1 MMGSQLQGFFTQLF
15 HLARIFWGDKKNWSS
30 WIILATVIAIG
41 VFIVSLNVMIND
53 WSKHFYDTLAELNVQ
68 LILPLIQKYL
78 IYVALYILVS
88 VYRSWLRKLLIIR
101 WRQAMTEHF
110 VERWLSKK
118 IFYKLAQKNK
128 MDNPDQRIA
137 EDIHLFAK
145 YSLELTVSFVLNFVQ
160 LGSFLMIL
168 WNLSGSPTFNLF
180 GYDIV
185 IKGYLVWVAI
195 IYAFLGSVVTH
206 LIGRKLHPLNY
217 TQQVYEATF
226 RGNLVR
232 RHEHAEQI
240 ALYGGEPTEKRKLAD
255 EFAHI
260 VKNWRAIMDK
270 ERNLGFFTVG
280 YSRFSSMLPVLCAI
294 PLLLL
299 KIITFGG
306 LMQIRSA
313 FGTVLSSLSWFI
325 YAYTI
330 LPEWSATISRLA
342 QFNREMEQF
351 EKSYCQPQPPKKAMI
366 SVENLSLFTSDHQLL
381 LKNIQFSI
389 QEKEWLHLKGQSGLG
404 KSSLLRT
411 LCGIWQYY
419 SGQYKICLKN
429 HLFIPQKTY
438 LNESNLADLLRYPNQ
453 HHYSPQELNQVLNLV
468 GLEKWQ
474 NRLEEVLPW
483 HIVLSHGEQ
492 QRLAF
497 ARILLTKPQLLCLD
511 EATSNLDET
520 SALLLMQLLREQLPN
535 TTVIFTSHQ
544 TKISQLADREVDL
557 NSYLP
562 EQN

>member
-68 LILPLIQKYL
+68 LILPLIQEYL

-101 WRQAMTEHF
+101 WRKAMTEHF

-185 IKGYLVWVAI
+185 IKGYLVWVTI

-217 TQQVYEATF
+217 SQQVYEATF

-240 ALYGGEPTEKRKLAD
+240 ALYGGEQTEKSKLAD

-381 LKNIQFSI
+381 LKNIQFSV

-419 SGQYKICLKN
+419 SGQYQICLKN

-438 LNESNLADLLRYPNQ
+438 LNEGNLADLLRYPNQ

-511 EATSNLDET
+511 EATSNLDED
-520 SALLLMQLLREQLPN
+520 SALLLMQLLRERLPN

-544 TKISQLADREVDL
+544 AKISQLADREVDL

-562 EQN
+562 KKN

>member
-1 MMGSQLQGFFTQLF
+1 MMSSQSQGFFTQLF

-30 WIILATVIAIG
+30 WIILTIVIAIG
-41 VFIVSLNVMIND
+41 VFIVSLNVMLND
-53 WSKHFYDTLAELNVQ
+53 WSKYFYDTLAEFNVQ
-68 LILPLIQKYL
+68 HILPLIQEYL
-78 IYVALYILVS
+78 LYVALYIFVS

-101 WRQAMTEHF
+101 WRKAMTEHF
-110 VERWLSKK
+110 VERWLSNK

-168 WNLSGSPTFNLF
+168 WNLSGSPVFNLF
-180 GYDIV
+180 GHQIV
-185 IKGYLVWVAI
+185 IKGYLVWIAI

-217 TQQVYEATF
+217 NQQVYEATF

-232 RHEHAEQI
+232 RYEHAEQI
-240 ALYGGEPTEKRKLAD
+240 ALYGGEQTEKHKLAD

-342 QFNREMEQF
+342 QFKREIEQF
-351 EKSYCQPQPPKKAMI
+351 EQSYSAPTSPAKEMV
-366 SVENLSLFTSDHQLL
+366 SVDNLSLFTSDHQPL
-381 LKNIQFSI
+381 LKNIHFSV

-411 LCGIWQYY
+411 LSGIWQYY
-419 SGQYKICLKN
+419 SGKYQICMKN
-429 HLFIPQKTY
+429 NLFIPQKTY
-438 LNESNLADLLRYPNQ
+438 LNEGNLAELLRYPNQ
-453 HHYSPQELNQVLNLV
+453 QHYTPKELNQVLCLV
-468 GLEKWQ
+468 GLKKWE

-520 SALLLMQLLREQLPN
+520 SSILLMQLIREHLPN

-544 TKISQLADREVDL
+544 TKIGQLADREVNL
-557 NSYLP
+557 TLYLP
-562 EQN
+562 QKH

>member
-1 MMGSQLQGFFTQLF
+1 MMSSQLQGFFTQLF

-30 WIILATVIAIG
+30 WIILAAVIPIG

-68 LILPLIQKYL
+68 LILPLIQEYL

-110 VERWLSKK
+110 VERWFSKK
-118 IFYKLAQKNK
+118 IFYKLAQENK

-168 WNLSGSPTFNLF
+168 WNLSSSPTFNLF

-217 TQQVYEATF
+217 SQQVYEATF

-240 ALYGGEPTEKRKLAD
+240 ALYGGEQTEKRKLAD

-280 YSRFSSMLPVLCAI
+280 YSRFSSMLPVFCAI

-342 QFNREMEQF
+342 QFNREIEQF
-351 EKSYCQPQPPKKAMI
+351 EKSYCTPQSPKKVMI

-381 LKNIQFSI
+381 LKNIQFSV

-411 LCGIWQYY
+411 LCSIWQYY
-419 SGQYKICLKN
+419 SGKYQICLKN

-438 LNESNLADLLRYPNQ
+438 LNEGNLAELLRYPNQ

-520 SALLLMQLLREQLPN
+520 SAFLLMQLIREQLPN

-557 NSYLP
+557 NSYLL

>member
-1 MMGSQLQGFFTQLF
+1 
-15 HLARIFWGDKKNWSS
+15 
-30 WIILATVIAIG
+30 
-41 VFIVSLNVMIND
+41 MIND

-68 LILPLIQKYL
+68 LILPLIQEYL

-101 WRQAMTEHF
+101 WRKAMTEHF

-217 TQQVYEATF
+217 SQQVYEATF

-240 ALYGGEPTEKRKLAD
+240 ALYGGEQTEKSKLAD

-381 LKNIQFSI
+381 LKNIQFSV

-419 SGQYKICLKN
+419 SGQYQICLKN

-438 LNESNLADLLRYPNQ
+438 LNEGNLADLLRYPNQ

-511 EATSNLDET
+511 EATSNLDED
-520 SALLLMQLLREQLPN
+520 SALLLMQLLRERLPN

-544 TKISQLADREVDL
+544 AKISQLADREVDL

-562 EQN
+562 KKN

>member
-68 LILPLIQKYL
+68 LILPLIQEYL

-110 VERWLSKK
+110 VERWFSKK
-118 IFYKLAQKNK
+118 IFYKLAQENK

-217 TQQVYEATF
+217 SQQVYEATF

-240 ALYGGEPTEKRKLAD
+240 ALYGGEQTEKRKLAD

-342 QFNREMEQF
+342 QFNREIEQF
-351 EKSYCQPQPPKKAMI
+351 EKSYCTPQSPKKAMI
-366 SVENLSLFTSDHQLL
+366 LVENLSLFTSDHQLL
-381 LKNIQFSI
+381 LKNIQFSV

-419 SGQYKICLKN
+419 SGQYQICLKN

-438 LNESNLADLLRYPNQ
+438 LNEGNLAELLRYPNQ

-520 SALLLMQLLREQLPN
+520 SAFLLMQLIREQLPN

>member
-68 LILPLIQKYL
+68 LILPLIQEYL

-101 WRQAMTEHF
+101 WRKAMTEHF

-180 GYDIV
+180 GHDIV

-217 TQQVYEATF
+217 SQQVYEATF

-240 ALYGGEPTEKRKLAD
+240 ALYGGEQTEKSKLAD

-381 LKNIQFSI
+381 LKNIQFSV

-438 LNESNLADLLRYPNQ
+438 LNEGNLADLLRYPNQ

-511 EATSNLDET
+511 EATSNLDED
-520 SALLLMQLLREQLPN
+520 SALLLMQLLRERLPN

-544 TKISQLADREVDL
+544 AKISQLADREVDL

-562 EQN
+562 KKN

>member
-68 LILPLIQKYL
+68 LILPLIQEYL

-101 WRQAMTEHF
+101 WRKAMTEHF

-217 TQQVYEATF
+217 SQQVYEATF

-240 ALYGGEPTEKRKLAD
+240 ALYGGEQTEKSKLAD

-381 LKNIQFSI
+381 LKNIQFSV

-419 SGQYKICLKN
+419 SGQYQICLKN

-438 LNESNLADLLRYPNQ
+438 LNEDNLADLLRYPNQ

-511 EATSNLDET
+511 EATSNLDED
-520 SALLLMQLLREQLPN
+520 SALLLMQLLRERLPN

-544 TKISQLADREVDL
+544 AKISQLADREVDL

-562 EQN
+562 KKN

>member
-438 LNESNLADLLRYPNQ
+438 LNEGNLADLLRYPNQ
-453 HHYSPQELNQVLNLV
+453 HHYSPQELNQVLYLV

>member
-68 LILPLIQKYL
+68 LILPLIQEYL

-101 WRQAMTEHF
+101 WRKAMTEHF

-217 TQQVYEATF
+217 SQQVYEATF

-240 ALYGGEPTEKRKLAD
+240 ALYGGEQTEKSKLAD

-381 LKNIQFSI
+381 LKNIQFSV

-419 SGQYKICLKN
+419 SGQYQICLKN

-438 LNESNLADLLRYPNQ
+438 LNEDNLADLLRYPNQ

-511 EATSNLDET
+511 EATSNLDED
-520 SALLLMQLLREQLPN
+520 SALLLMQLLRERLPN

-544 TKISQLADREVDL
+544 AKISQLADREVDL
-557 NSYLP
+557 
-562 EQN
+562 

>member
-68 LILPLIQKYL
+68 LILPLIQEYL

-110 VERWLSKK
+110 VERWFSKK
-118 IFYKLAQKNK
+118 IFYKLAQENK

-217 TQQVYEATF
+217 SQQVYEATF

-240 ALYGGEPTEKRKLAD
+240 ALYGGEQTEKRKLAD

-351 EKSYCQPQPPKKAMI
+351 EKSYYTPQSPKKAMI
-366 SVENLSLFTSDHQLL
+366 SVGNLSLFTSDHQLL
-381 LKNIQFSI
+381 LKNIQFSV

-419 SGQYKICLKN
+419 SGQYQICLKN

-438 LNESNLADLLRYPNQ
+438 LNEGNLADLLRYPNQ
-453 HHYSPQELNQVLNLV
+453 HHYSPQELNQALNLV

-492 QRLAF
+492 QRLAL

>member
-1 MMGSQLQGFFTQLF
+1 
-15 HLARIFWGDKKNWSS
+15 
-30 WIILATVIAIG
+30 
-41 VFIVSLNVMIND
+41 MIND

-68 LILPLIQKYL
+68 LILPLIQEYL

-110 VERWLSKK
+110 VERWFSKK
-118 IFYKLAQKNK
+118 IFYKLAQENK

-185 IKGYLVWVAI
+185 IKGYLVWIAI

-217 TQQVYEATF
+217 SQQVYEATF

-240 ALYGGEPTEKRKLAD
+240 ALYGGEQTEKRKLAD

-342 QFNREMEQF
+342 QFNREIEQF
-351 EKSYCQPQPPKKAMI
+351 EKSYCTPQSPKKAMI

-381 LKNIQFSI
+381 LKNIQFSV

-419 SGQYKICLKN
+419 SGQYQICLKN

-438 LNESNLADLLRYPNQ
+438 LNEGNLAELLRYPNQ

-520 SALLLMQLLREQLPN
+520 SAFLLMQLIREQLPN